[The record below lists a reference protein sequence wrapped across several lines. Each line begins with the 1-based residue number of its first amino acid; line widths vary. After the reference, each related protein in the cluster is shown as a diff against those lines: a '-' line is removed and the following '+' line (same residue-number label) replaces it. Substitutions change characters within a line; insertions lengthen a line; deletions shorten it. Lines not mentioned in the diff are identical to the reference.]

1 MAFRFISSHITP
13 RTCFSDFYSSPKNP
27 SMATGQAGSNIS
39 DVWGATMPHV
49 AVYINSTSGE
59 TKNEKQNSTH
69 DS

>member
-1 MAFRFISSHITP
+1 
-13 RTCFSDFYSSPKNP
+13 
-27 SMATGQAGSNIS
+27 MATGQAGSNIS